1 MTLKQTK
8 PRGRPFKKGA
18 DERRHMEG
26 RKSRDA
32 IQFKQEYI
40 AALVKRLDPDKLAEV
55 LAAKAM
61 SGQPWALSELHDRL
75 FGKPTQQIEEKKDAV
90 VRFVFPEPNGGPLL
104 EAGKGTAALPAAPGA
119 TAALEAEV
127 VDEGKDC
134 TEEELR
140 EACEKAATGG
150 E

>member
-32 IQFKQEYI
+32 IEFKQAYT
-40 AALVKRLDPDKLAEV
+40 AALVKRLDPDALAKV
-55 LAAKAM
+55 LVAKAM
-61 SGQPWALSELHDRL
+61 RGENFALSELHDRL
-75 FGKPTQQIEEKKDAV
+75 FGKPTQQIEEKKDAL

-104 EAGKGTAALPAAPGA
+104 EAGKGEAAALPAPGA
-119 TAALEAEV
+119 PAALEAEV
-127 VDEGKDC
+127 VGGEEDVSD
-134 TEEELR
+134 EELR
-140 EACEKAATGG
+140 ALCGKAMGD
-150 E
+150 